1 MTMESNKNFNKGYIP
16 IEPDIY
22 DTLNWDYDLI
32 VLCLEFIRNEIPN
45 IINIEPEKVEVFLV
59 SFCNFVGQNYPA
71 IGIRS
76 KPEFEEVIK
85 LDFFKIEEQIE
96 SWLTNIGGIEF
107 LKENTKNIKGID
119 WKTLEELKEYPK
131 Y

>member
-1 MTMESNKNFNKGYIP
+1 MTMESNEIFNKGYIP

-45 IINIEPEKVEVFLV
+45 IINIEPDKIEVFLV
-59 SFCNFVGQNYPA
+59 SFCNFIGQNYPA

-76 KPEFEEVIK
+76 KPKFEEAIK
-85 LDFFKIEEQIE
+85 LDFFEIEEQIE